1 MSCLSSTNT
10 AYGSGVYGSIG
21 AGSYGDFTKPSLS
34 VSKPD
39 GTHVGTYPQAQT
51 LNPAI
56 VGTPNHANNNFQG
69 DFNGVE
75 NCACVPI
82 NQCLSADIVSQ
93 GSSGREIIAG
103 TGTPN
108 YGQVGYGI
116 DPRNKKSGIESNLTA
131 EDNAARNV
139 RSSVNTEGDV
149 DTSSESSH
157 PAENPEASTASSSRR
172 KRQADENAAKGD
184 GSSEPVSCTTYF
196 VSHSAGLTKPSLN
209 ASLTRNKLTTVR
221 NY

>member
-1 MSCLSSTNT
+1 MFYLLFDHV

-21 AGSYGDFTKPSLS
+21 AGSYGDFTKPSIS

-39 GTHVGTYPQAQT
+39 GTLVGNYPQAQT

-56 VGTPNHANNNFQG
+56 VGTPNHASNNFQG
-69 DFNGVE
+69 DFNRVDD
-75 NCACVPI
+75 CACVPI

-93 GSSGREIIAG
+93 GSTGREIIAG

-139 RSSVNTEGDV
+139 RSSATAEGEV
-149 DTSSESSH
+149 ETSSSESSQ
-157 PAENPEASTASSSRR
+157 PAESHEASTASSSRR
-172 KRQADENAAKGD
+172 KRQTDQAAAKGD
-184 GSSEPVSCTTYF
+184 GSSEG
-196 VSHSAGLTKPSLN
+196 VSHLLCISHSRLD
-209 ASLTRNKLTTVR
+209 
-221 NY
+221 